1 MSQLLTVVESA
12 RELRL
17 SVFTIRSWI
26 YAKRIPCVRLGRRV
40 FLRKEDLEK
49 LVSDNLIEA
58 KERA

>member
-26 YAKRIPCVRLGRRV
+26 YSKRIPCVRLGRRV
-40 FLRKEDLEK
+40 LLRREDLEK
-49 LVSDNLIEA
+49 LVNDNLVEA
-58 KERA
+58 KNRE